1 MEIRVNPTRMEFNRL
16 KTRLKMAQRGHKLLK
31 DKRDELM
38 RVFLE
43 LVRENKDLRTRVEA
57 ELSRSFANFLLAS
70 AVMSGETLEE
80 AIMYPKAAVK
90 VDVETK
96 NVMSVHVPKITS
108 AAKEGTE
115 GEEEDATPYG
125 FANTSGE
132 LDTSIATL
140 AEVLPHLLR
149 LAELE
154 KSVGLLA
161 DEIDKTRRRVN
172 ALEHVLI
179 PQLHQTIKYISM
191 KLDENERAGLTRL
204 MKIKD
209 IVRGED

>member
-16 KTRLKMAQRGHKLLK
+16 KGRLKMAQRGHKLLK

-43 LVRENKDLRTRVEA
+43 LIRENKDLRTRVEA

-80 AIMYPKAAVK
+80 AIMYPKAAVTLEMEK
-90 VDVETK
+90 K
-96 NVMSVHVPKITS
+96 NVMSVNVPKITMI
-108 AAKEGTE
+108 K
-115 GEEEDATPYG
+115 GEEQSGDVYPYG
-125 FANTSGE
+125 YANTSGE
-132 LDTSIATL
+132 LDSSIATL
-140 AEVLPHLLR
+140 AEVLPSLIR

-154 KSVGLLA
+154 KAVYLLA

-172 ALEHVLI
+172 ALEHVLV
-179 PQLHQTIKYISM
+179 PQLKETIKYISM
-191 KLDENERAGLTRL
+191 KLDENERGALTRL

-209 IVRGED
+209 IVRGEDTA

>member
-16 KTRLKMAQRGHKLLK
+16 KGRLKMAQRGHKLLK

-38 RVFLE
+38 RVFLK
-43 LVRENKDLRTRVEA
+43 LVRENKELRTSVEK

-90 VDVETK
+90 VDVKTK
-96 NVMSVHVPKITS
+96 NVMSVHVPQITNLED
-108 AAKEGTE
+108 KETE
-115 GEEEDATPYG
+115 GDATPYG

-132 LDTSIATL
+132 LDSSIDTL
-140 AEVLPHLLR
+140 AKVLPHLIR

-154 KSVGLLA
+154 KAVYLLA

-179 PQLHQTIKYISM
+179 PQLQHTIKYISM
-191 KLDENERAGLTRL
+191 KLDENERGALVRL

-209 IVRGED
+209 IVRGDKK

>member
-16 KTRLKMAQRGHKLLK
+16 KGRLKMAQRGHKLLK

-38 RVFLE
+38 RKFLE
-43 LVRENKDLRTRVEA
+43 LIRENKTLRTKVEA

-90 VDVETK
+90 VDVSTK
-96 NVMSVHVPKITS
+96 NVMSVHVPQIKTVEDQEQS
-108 AAKEGTE
+108 G
-115 GEEEDATPYG
+115 DATPYG

-132 LDTSIATL
+132 LDSSIATL
-140 AEVLPHLLR
+140 ADVLPQLIH

-154 KSVGLLA
+154 KAVYLLA

-172 ALEHVLI
+172 ALEHVMI
-179 PQLHQTIKYISM
+179 PQLQRTIKYISM
-191 KLDENERAGLTRL
+191 KLDENERGALTRL

-209 IVRGED
+209 IVRGEET

>member
-1 MEIRVNPTRMEFNRL
+1 MEVQVNPTRMEFNRL
-16 KTRLKMAQRGHKLLK
+16 KGRLKMAQRGHKLLK

-38 RVFLE
+38 RVFLI

-80 AIMYPKAAVK
+80 AIMYPKAALN
-90 VDVETK
+90 VEVATK
-96 NVMSVHVPKITS
+96 NIMSVHVPEITIS
-108 AAKEGTE
+108 AGDGQES
-115 GEEEDATPYG
+115 EDATPYG

-140 AEVLPHLLR
+140 AEVLPHLIR
-149 LAELE
+149 LGELE
-154 KSVGLLA
+154 KSVFLLA

-179 PQLHQTIKYISM
+179 PQLEQTIKYIRM

-209 IVRGED
+209 IIRGEDN

>member
-16 KTRLKMAQRGHKLLK
+16 KGRLKMAQRGHKLLK

-38 RVFLE
+38 RVFLK
-43 LVRENKDLRTRVEA
+43 LVRENKELRINVEA

-80 AIMYPKAAVK
+80 AIMYPKAAVR
-90 VDVETK
+90 VDVKTK
-96 NVMSVHVPKITS
+96 NVMSVHVPQITNM
-108 AAKEGTE
+108 EDTE
-115 GEEEDATPYG
+115 GDATPYG

-132 LDTSIATL
+132 LDSSIDTL
-140 AEVLPHLLR
+140 AKVLPHLIH

-154 KSVGLLA
+154 KAVYLLA
-161 DEIDKTRRRVN
+161 NEIDKTRRRVN

-179 PQLHQTIKYISM
+179 PQLQHTIKYISM
-191 KLDENERAGLTRL
+191 KLDENERGALVRL

-209 IVRGED
+209 IVRGEKA

>member
-1 MEIRVNPTRMEFNRL
+1 MEFNRL
-16 KTRLKMAQRGHKLLK
+16 KGRLKMAQRGHKLLK

-38 RVFLE
+38 RVFLI
-43 LVRENKDLRTRVEA
+43 LIRENKDLRTRVEE

-70 AVMSGETLEE
+70 AVMSGESLEE

-96 NVMSVHVPKITS
+96 NVMSVHVPKITNLDD
-108 AAKEGTE
+108 KD
-115 GEEEDATPYG
+115 EEEDATPYG

-132 LDTSIATL
+132 LDSSIDTL
-140 AEVLPHLLR
+140 AKVLPSLIH

-154 KSVGLLA
+154 KSVFLLA

-179 PQLHQTIKYISM
+179 PQLNQTIKYISM
-191 KLDENERAGLTRL
+191 KLDENERGALVRL

-209 IVRGED
+209 IVRGEDY

>member
-1 MEIRVNPTRMEFNRL
+1 MEFNRL
-16 KTRLKMAQRGHKLLK
+16 KGRLKMAQRGHKLLK

-43 LVRENKDLRTRVEA
+43 LIRENKDLRTRVEA

-70 AVMSGETLEE
+70 AVMSGETLEG

-90 VDVETK
+90 VDVETA
-96 NVMSVHVPKITS
+96 NVMSVNVPKIINT
-108 AAKEGTE
+108 
-115 GEEEDATPYG
+115 EEEDKDADATPYG

-132 LDTSIATL
+132 LDSSIATL
-140 AEVLPHLLR
+140 AEILPHLIH

-154 KSVGLLA
+154 KAVYLLA
-161 DEIDKTRRRVN
+161 EEIDKTRRRVN

-179 PQLHQTIKYISM
+179 PQLEQTIKYIRM
-191 KLDENERAGLTRL
+191 KLDENERGALVRL

-209 IVRGED
+209 IVRGEDS

>member
-1 MEIRVNPTRMEFNRL
+1 MEVQVNPTRMEFNRL
-16 KTRLKMAQRGHKLLK
+16 KGRLKMAQRGHKLLK

-43 LVRENKDLRTRVEA
+43 LIRENKDLRTRVEA
-57 ELSRSFANFLLAS
+57 QLSRSFANFLLAS

-90 VDVETK
+90 VDVETA
-96 NVMSVHVPKITS
+96 NVMSVNVPKIINIK
-108 AAKEGTE
+108 AEDKDV
-115 GEEEDATPYG
+115 DATPYG

-132 LDTSIATL
+132 LDSSIATL
-140 AEVLPHLLR
+140 AEVLPHLIH

-154 KSVGLLA
+154 KAVYLLA
-161 DEIDKTRRRVN
+161 EEIDKTRRRVN

-179 PQLHQTIKYISM
+179 PQLEQTIKYIRM
-191 KLDENERAGLTRL
+191 KLDENERGALVRL

-209 IVRGED
+209 IVRGEDS

>member
-16 KTRLKMAQRGHKLLK
+16 KGRLKMAQRGHKLLK

-43 LVRENKDLRTRVEA
+43 LIRENKDLRIKVEA

-90 VDVETK
+90 VDVSAK
-96 NVMSVHVPKITS
+96 NVMSVHVPKITAVEDD
-108 AAKEGTE
+108 AAQ
-115 GEEEDATPYG
+115 EDATPYG

-132 LDTSIATL
+132 LDSSIDTL
-140 AEVLPHLLR
+140 SKVLSDLIR

-154 KSVGLLA
+154 KSVYLLA

-179 PQLHQTIKYISM
+179 PQLQRTIKYISM
-191 KLDENERAGLTRL
+191 KLDENERGALVRL

-209 IVRGED
+209 IVRKEV

>member
-16 KTRLKMAQRGHKLLK
+16 KGRLKMAQRGHKLLK

-38 RVFLE
+38 RKFLE
-43 LVRENKDLRTRVEA
+43 LIRENKTLRTKVEA
-57 ELSRSFANFLLAS
+57 ELSQSFANFLLAS

-80 AIMYPKAAVK
+80 AIMYPKAALNVA
-90 VDVETK
+90 VATA
-96 NVMSVHVPKITS
+96 NVMSVNVPKISVT
-108 AAKEGTE
+108 KGEDQEG
-115 GEEEDATPYG
+115 DATPYG

-132 LDTSIATL
+132 LDSSIATL
-140 AEVLPHLLR
+140 AEVLPQLIH

-154 KSVGLLA
+154 KAVFLLA

-191 KLDENERAGLTRL
+191 KLDENERSALVRL

-209 IVRGED
+209 IVRGDDHN